1 MQDLPK
7 FHETFIPIL
16 KALSDGKIYHHKYL
30 ARKVRDEYYSHLSE
44 ELLSQ
49 TYEKSGKN
57 ILLDRI
63 NWGKT
68 YLRQAKIIEYKDRGY
83 VQITEKG
90 RKVLEKGEYTFEDLK
105 RDEDWVRAEKEKI
118 AKRKNQSS
126 KPVGD
131 EKTES
136 TPEELISQATSEI
149 ESEVQS
155 QILDEIQNLSYQ
167 AFEILV
173 VRLLVAMGY
182 GTEEFSVNTSY
193 TNDGGIDGIIQAD
206 ELGFEKIYVQA
217 KKHTGNIGRP
227 DIQKFVGA
235 MTGTQKGVFITT
247 SDFAK
252 SVQEYIST
260 RPESIMLINGQ
271 ELVELM
277 YKYDQGVSPKQ
288 VITIKALDSDF
299 WEELS

>member
-1 MQDLPK
+1 MITLPK

-16 KALSDGKIYHHKYL
+16 KVLSDGKVYHYKDL
-30 ARKVRDEYYSHLSE
+30 VRKVRDEFYSDLPSNISDQVYDTTGLNVLSNRIGWGFRY
-44 ELLSQ
+44 LKQ
-49 TYEKSGKN
+49 GK
-57 ILLDRI
+57 IVIYPR
-63 NWGKT
+63 
-68 YLRQAKIIEYKDRGY
+68 RGH
-83 VQITEKG
+83 VQITDKG
-90 RKVLEKGEYTFEDLK
+90 KSILKKGSYTLQELK
-105 RDEDWVRAEKEKI
+105 QDKDWIEHEMAKEKKKSQKLLEDI
-118 AKRKNQSS
+118 QVEKNQS
-126 KPVGD
+126 
-131 EKTES
+131 
-136 TPEELISQATSEI
+136 TPDELISQATSEI

-155 QILDEIQNLSYQ
+155 QILDEIQKISYQ
-167 AFEILV
+167 AFEVLV
-173 VRLLVAMGY
+173 VKLLVAMGY
-182 GTEEFSVNTSY
+182 GTEEFSINTSY

-217 KKHTGNIGRP
+217 KKYTGNIGRP

-277 YKYDQGVSPKQ
+277 YKYSQGVSIKS
-288 VITIKALDSDF
+288 TIEIKSLDSDF